1 MVNGPVPYNHFLN
14 AIRLSLKRKIDN
26 KAKTVAL
33 EEMVKA
39 QASKGI
45 KTKEAMNK
53 LMGQVGDEFD
63 AAQIQKIFSDQQRQ

>member
-1 MVNGPVPYNHFLN
+1 MANGPVPYNQFLN

-39 QASKGI
+39 
-45 KTKEAMNK
+45 
-53 LMGQVGDEFD
+53 
-63 AAQIQKIFSDQQRQ
+63 